1 LKRKRR
7 QNDGATGESPAAHRT
22 AACGAYITGNISMS
36 EGRKEIDVAINEEK
50 LNQSQCHTST
60 SESQRTGEHGSEEE
74 DCGTDHTNTGE
85 RAH

>member
-1 LKRKRR
+1 MKRKQR

-22 AACGAYITGNISMS
+22 AACGAHVSGNISIS
-36 EGRKEIDVAINEEK
+36 AGREEIDVAINEEK
-50 LNQSQCHTST
+50 LNQNQFHTST

-85 RAH
+85 RAY